1 MRNSRPVNE
10 DYKQPTKGSLSPTAP
25 LLSGSDEP
33 KSSYDS
39 FETIPPTDDVACEQS
54 GVQESVFDDPVLA
67 HFYQP
72 HYLYEGLHR
81 FDPRAYWTKTEEEN
95 VVKKIDAKIMS
106 WCCVMFI
113 ALQLDR
119 GNISMCISIHLLRL
133 SGDSNQRIEQAMTD
147 NFLGD
152 LGMNTNGT

>member
-1 MRNSRPVNE
+1 MRNLRPVDE
-10 DYKQPTKGSLSPTAP
+10 EYKRPAKGTLSSAAP
-25 LLSGSDEP
+25 LLSENDER
-33 KSSYDS
+33 KNSYDS
-39 FETIPPTDDVACEQS
+39 FESSSSISEDLAGQLS

-81 FDPRAYWTKTEEEN
+81 FDPRADWTKVEEEK

-119 GNISMCISIHLLRL
+119 GNISKYIPWR
-133 SGDSNQRIEQAMTD
+133 
-147 NFLGD
+147 
-152 LGMNTNGT
+152 

>member
-1 MRNSRPVNE
+1 MKHFHLADGESKRPI
-10 DYKQPTKGSLSPTAP
+10 KTPPSSSTAP
-25 LLSGSDEP
+25 LLSGGHERKD
-33 KSSYDS
+33 SYDS
-39 FETIPPTDDVACEQS
+39 FESSSSINADISGQLS

-81 FDPRAYWTKTEEEN
+81 FDPRADWTKAEEEK

-119 GNISMCISIHLLRL
+119 GNISKYLHLPEK
-133 SGDSNQRIEQAMTD
+133 N
-147 NFLGD
+147 
-152 LGMNTNGT
+152 